1 MKIILCVILG
11 LVVITSIAF
20 LFIVWYIRRQHKS
33 LEDYK
38 VISYTESSDDLDM
51 IEDR

>member
-11 LVVITSIAF
+11 LVAITSIAF
-20 LFIVWYIRRQHKS
+20 LFILWYIHRQHKN

-38 VISYTESSDDLDM
+38 VINYTESSDDLDT
-51 IEDR
+51 IEGK